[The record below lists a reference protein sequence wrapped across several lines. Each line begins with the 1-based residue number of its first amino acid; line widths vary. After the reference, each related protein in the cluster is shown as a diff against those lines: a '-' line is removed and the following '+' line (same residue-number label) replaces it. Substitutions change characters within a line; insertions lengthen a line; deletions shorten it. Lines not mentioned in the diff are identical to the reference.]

1 MFIPILMTTALMLTA
16 CGGGSTATVDFKKA
30 KTEQE
35 VMLTGDNNAPS
46 CNICLEVA
54 FADGGNPE
62 TAKAINDAIEQRL
75 FDMRGL
81 SMQQAVDSFARQYTR
96 EYKQTLAPLYE
107 QDKNDETKRNWYE
120 YHYTIDTKTTS
131 GRDNVVVYVIELD
144 YYEGGAHGIE
154 QQLVMNF
161 DALSGKQLTLSD
173 VFVPGYETR
182 LTELLTE
189 KLMNIADVKTIE
201 ELKAKDYL
209 FSMDMFP
216 SENFILGSDEI
227 TFIYNAYEIA
237 PYAMGRTEINV
248 EYSEI
253 KDLLK
258 K

>member
-1 MFIPILMTTALMLTA
+1 
-16 CGGGSTATVDFKKA
+16 
-30 KTEQE
+30 
-35 VMLTGDNNAPS
+35 
-46 CNICLEVA
+46 
-54 FADGGNPE
+54 
-62 TAKAINDAIEQRL
+62 
-75 FDMRGL
+75 
-81 SMQQAVDSFARQYTR
+81 
-96 EYKQTLAPLYE
+96 
-107 QDKNDETKRNWYE
+107 
-120 YHYTIDTKTTS
+120 
-131 GRDNVVVYVIELD
+131 
-144 YYEGGAHGIE
+144 
-154 QQLVMNF
+154 MNF